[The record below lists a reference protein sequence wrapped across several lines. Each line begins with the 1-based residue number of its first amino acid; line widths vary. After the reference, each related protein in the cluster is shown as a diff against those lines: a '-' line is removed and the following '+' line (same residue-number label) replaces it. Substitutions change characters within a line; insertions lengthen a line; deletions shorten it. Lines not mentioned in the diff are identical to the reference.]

1 MSKQELS
8 RREFIGRTVGGAA
21 AASLGWGAPAL
32 GRVASP
38 NEKITVGVIGAGIRG
53 LEDMQSLLVAG
64 ANVAMVC
71 DLYDGH
77 LRRAQEIQANTPTTR
92 DYRQVLDRKD
102 IDAVLIATSDHWHQL
117 IAVEAMKAGKDV
129 YCEKPMTHTIPEALE
144 MAKVA
149 KETGRMVQVG
159 SQSLSMQSTQWGKQ
173 HVDAGD
179 IGKVFMVQCEIYR
192 PDPVGAWK
200 YPVPPDAT
208 PQTIDW
214 ERYLGSAPH
223 RPFDAAR
230 FFQFRNWWDYGTGIS
245 GDEYIHLLSRVHYL
259 MNVQYPLSAVANGGI
274 YKWTG
279 DREVPDIHN
288 TFYDYGAFQVVVLA
302 NLVSNWDGGEIVRFM
317 GDKGTVVL
325 TEESAEFKP
334 YDEGWEFEYPLESW
348 PKDTKDPFLAAH
360 KDDPTADI
368 GVYAKQPRRQ
378 PQTMRQTAEGT
389 EDHMRN
395 WFEAIKTRKP
405 SIENVDFGCG
415 TAVACHMANLS
426 YQEKQRVF
434 WNAEKGEL
442 TGDKHSVDV
451 NWPGGKKGGKQRG
464 RHETA

>member
-1 MSKQELS
+1 MSKQEIS

-21 AASLGWGAPAL
+21 VASLGVGAPAL

-53 LEDMQSLLVAG
+53 LENMQSLLNAG
-64 ANVAMVC
+64 ANVAVVC

-102 IDAVLIATSDHWHQL
+102 IDAVLIATSDHWHKP
-117 IAVEAMKAGKDV
+117 IAVQAMKAGKDV

-144 MAKVA
+144 MVQVSRDS
-149 KETGRMVQVG
+149 GRVVQVG
-159 SQSLSMQSTQWGKQ
+159 SQSLSMLSTHWGKQ
-173 HVDAGD
+173 HLDAGD

-208 PQTIDW
+208 PQTVDW
-214 ERYLGSAPH
+214 ERYLGNAPK

-230 FFQFRNWWDYGTGIS
+230 FFQFRNWWDYGTGIA
-245 GDEYIHLLSRVHYL
+245 GDEYVHLLSRVHYL
-259 MNVQYPLSAVANGGI
+259 MNVQYPLSGVANGGI

-288 TFYDYGAFQVVVLA
+288 TLYDYGTFQVVVMA

-325 TEESAEFKP
+325 TEESAELKP
-334 YDEGWEFEYPLESW
+334 YDEEWTFEYPLESW
-348 PKDTKDPFLAAH
+348 PKDTKDPFIAAH
-360 KDDPTADI
+360 KNDPTADV
-368 GVYAKQPRRQ
+368 GSYKKQPHRK
-378 PQTMRQTAEGT
+378 PESMRQTAEGT

-395 WFEAIKTRKP
+395 WFEAIKTRKQP
-405 SIENVDFGCG
+405 IENVDFGCG
-415 TAVACHMANLS
+415 TAVACHMANIS
-426 YQEKQRVF
+426 YHEKQRVF

-442 TGDKHSVDV
+442 TGDKGSVDMY
-451 NWPGGKKGGKQRG
+451 WPGGEKANG
-464 RHETA
+464 